1 MSLLGVVT
9 RPAEF
14 KIDLVY
20 DHAEL
25 DLATLIKKNHTR
37 MRNSVPLQ
45 PDARQVKSVLFQV
58 LTGLAYL
65 HRNWVMHRDL
75 KPANIL
81 LSSPH
86 SPTFPGRVKIGE

>member
-20 DHAEL
+20 EYVEL

-65 HRNWVMHRDL
+65 HQNWVMHRDL

-81 LSSPH
+81 LSS
-86 SPTFPGRVKIGE
+86 SPTLSGRVKIGE

>member
-20 DHAEL
+20 EYVEH
-25 DLATLIKKNHTR
+25 DLAMLIKKNRTR
-37 MRNSVPLQ
+37 MRDSVQ
-45 PDARQVKSVLFQV
+45 PDARQVKSVIFQV

-65 HRNWVMHRDL
+65 HQNWVMHRDL

-81 LSSPH
+81 LSSFRSDTLPG
-86 SPTFPGRVKIGE
+86 GRVKIGE